1 MNYTYNWNQEF
12 KKNTED
18 LKNLNLCLEIGCFE
32 GLTSNYII
40 ENILSENGKLF
51 CVDPLTDNY
60 LNTNL
65 TETDVKN
72 NQTIYGY
79 FNNQYNR
86 FTENVK
92 KHIASNNL
100 ILYRNISEI
109 ILPQLIKDYENS
121 FDLIYI
127 DGDHRASAV
136 YLDGINSFKLCKSGG
151 IIIFDD
157 YSWGTMYGDESTNKG
172 IDRFIEE
179 FESHI
184 IVLIKGYQV
193 VIKKK

>member
-92 KHIASNNL
+92 KHIISNNL
-100 ILYRNISEI
+100 RLYRNISEI

-136 YLDGINSFKLCKSGG
+136 YLDGVNSFKLCKSGG

-179 FESHI
+179 FESDI

>member
-12 KKNTED
+12 KKNTKI

-157 YSWGTMYGDESTNKG
+157 YSWGEMYGNESTNKG
-172 IDRFIEE
+172 IDKFLEE
-179 FESHI
+179 YKTEI
-184 IVLIKGYQV
+184 IILNKTYQV

>member
-157 YSWGTMYGDESTNKG
+157 YSWGEMYGNESTNKG
-172 IDRFIEE
+172 IDKFLEE
-179 FESHI
+179 YKTEI
-184 IVLIKGYQV
+184 IILNKTYQV